1 MAKDSPVP
9 QLSPAQQSLLAK
21 AGIDPMNISFSDV
34 LMYLKLFT
42 ELLER
47 FNK

>member
-1 MAKDSPVP
+1 MAKDSPVT
-9 QLSPAQQSLLAK
+9 QLSSAQHSLLEK
-21 AGIDPMNISFSDV
+21 AGIDPQNISFGDI

>member
-1 MAKDSPVP
+1 MPVP
-9 QLSPAQQSLLAK
+9 QLTQPQQDLLAK
-21 AGIDPMNISFSDV
+21 AGIDPQNISFKDI

-47 FNK
+47 FAQ

>member
-1 MAKDSPVP
+1 MPEV
-9 QLSPAQQSLLAK
+9 QLSPAQQSLLTK
-21 AGIDPMNISFSDV
+21 AGIDPANISFGDI